1 MINKAIAKITN
12 EMMEKNDAL
21 ARLIEEHLTEKC
33 TSIAVAE
40 KILDPNKQL
49 AAIHRMIWDAAR
61 KRKETAHSFRMQIST
76 RLSLSIT
83 GSTRQHQ
90 GQQNSRR
97 KSTPWIC
104 CRGWRR
110 GR

>member
-1 MINKAIAKITN
+1 MMINKAIAKITN

-33 TSIAVAE
+33 TSITVAE

-61 KRKETAHSFRMQIST
+61 KRKEGNGAFIPDAEIYEMIDKYYGIDTAASRPAK
-76 RLSLSIT
+76 
-83 GSTRQHQ
+83 
-90 GQQNSRR
+90 QQTKINAMDLL
-97 KSTPWIC
+97 
-104 CRGWRR
+104 
-110 GR
+110 